1 MEPSTSEPVEF
12 SVPLPRSTDTRIY
25 IRLTTQSK
33 AIVALLTTA
42 SAEERGTLSPM
53 GSFVYA
59 LPDVS
64 DFPPRFSLS
73 PARPARR
80 LTYSQRF
87 NPDRPLSTPL
97 YVVEPTLE
105 FATRV
110 ARLLAKKTQVPVYV
124 GNSISL
130 VNTGLGGSMEEEMEA
145 FGKVVDVVSA
155 RLQHLIK

>member
-1 MEPSTSEPVEF
+1 MEPSTSETVEF
-12 SVPLPRSTDTRIY
+12 SVPLPRSTDTRIH

-42 SAEERGTLSPM
+42 SAGEPGTPTPM

-59 LPDVS
+59 LPD
-64 DFPPRFSLS
+64 
-73 PARPARR
+73 
-80 LTYSQRF
+80 RF

-97 YVVEPTLE
+97 CVVEPTLE

-130 VNTGLGGSMEEEMEA
+130 VDTGLGGSMEEEMEA
-145 FGKVVDVVSA
+145 FRKVVDVVLA
-155 RLQHLIK
+155 RLQHLIKPPERIPNGDRGS